1 MSNQDFDEM
10 LNKYYKLKEKY
21 EKTIKEVKLNI
32 IKSPGSW
39 KEKRREFSK
48 LKFKCINCKRPV
60 STKFYTT
67 VDENQDRTIG
77 ALCGDTE
84 NPCNLNIKINLGIY
98 SNLRDNI
105 QNDKNN
111 INVNK
116 GKIIIEKNDEMF
128 GYTSMENA
136 LENYEVIHKNIYDDI
151 ELYEYSNQLFSNIVY
166 NDERIIDLNKLEIEL
181 NINIATLK
189 QMCKDYENTNNSSLM
204 KDIVELYVNSI
215 KPKNQEIMKK
225 KYSKSFVEFNDYDN
239 NYKLFQIP
247 FEYSTELLELDTSTS
262 GNSVAS
268 YVFDENV
275 TKKIKSDKEK
285 KSKKNKDNDKEKKSK
300 KNKDND
306 KEKQVKNPEKVKEK
320 KKVFIEVKNPKPK
333 EEETKPE
340 ETKPEETK
348 QEETK
353 QEETKLEEI
362 KLEEIKPEE

>member
-1 MSNQDFDEM
+1 M
-10 LNKYYKLKEKY
+10 
-21 EKTIKEVKLNI
+21 
-32 IKSPGSW
+32 
-39 KEKRREFSK
+39 
-48 LKFKCINCKRPV
+48 
-60 STKFYTT
+60 
-67 VDENQDRTIG
+67 
-77 ALCGDTE
+77 
-84 NPCNLNIKINLGIY
+84 
-98 SNLRDNI
+98 
-105 QNDKNN
+105 
-111 INVNK
+111 
-116 GKIIIEKNDEMF
+116 
-128 GYTSMENA
+128 
-136 LENYEVIHKNIYDDI
+136 
-151 ELYEYSNQLFSNIVY
+151 YEYSNQLFSNIVY

-268 YVFDENV
+268 YIFDENV
-275 TKKIKSDKEK
+275 SEKIKSDKEK

-353 QEETKLEEI
+353 LEEIKLEEI